1 MEVKNRQKDEQ
12 YSRRAHSDILRQKQ
26 LHRLRHIIAELSARL
41 PAEERAKPEVQEM
54 AGYGCLSVRPETF
67 FTFSRRYCGR
77 LVRCTRFSMS
87 PHRLRGRACQPTH
100 INAMKKQ
107 TKFPDGH

>member
-1 MEVKNRQKDEQ
+1 MGERSETHHFFRCPSVGAR
-12 YSRRAHSDILRQKQ
+12 YAHPSYE
-26 LHRLRHIIAELSARL
+26 AVVA
-41 PAEERAKPEVQEM
+41 
-54 AGYGCLSVRPETF
+54 LSVRPETF

-87 PHRLRGRACQPTH
+87 PHRLRGRACQPTY

>member
-1 MEVKNRQKDEQ
+1 MMSTDKMPALSLSLCFNGQL
-12 YSRRAHSDILRQKQ
+12 YRRADAL
-26 LHRLRHIIAELSARL
+26 IADA
-41 PAEERAKPEVQEM
+41 A
-54 AGYGCLSVRPETF
+54 LSVRPETF
-67 FTFSRRYCGR
+67 FAFSRRYCGR

-87 PHRLRGRACQPTH
+87 PHRLRGRACQPSH